1 MKSGRVKGGATI
13 PAYIGTGRRFRSSIA
28 QPVSNAAGSTRGIMG
43 GAAQNI
49 IEITSDDL
57 VQNGGNYS
65 LMGGPPIPMQ
75 IVTDRAQKGGPAQ
88 VVYPVDI
95 LGNYDPTFAGYIYK
109 LRQIESDN
117 LVGLWAQNEL
127 AGGVS
132 IDYSGND
139 YHGAYTAVN
148 LGQPGIPGL
157 GMSSAGYDGAAS
169 FNNIYSAGFA
179 NDNLF
184 ANPGFEMAG
193 GGGADIWANW
203 TENAGD
209 GALANEGVV
218 VHEGADACKQTTG
231 VGLTIYVSNDWV
243 SVPNTTYRVRFWTR
257 GDGANS
263 GLYRVRDVTNAAYIT
278 DLVDTGITAA
288 AYGMYEF
295 TVTAPAGCVLMRL
308 FLHGA
313 DVNGAV
319 TYFDACEV
327 RRTNGFLGDKGTII
341 APAQVANAGVWTDGS
356 MRYAVHIEVDASNRV
371 LITKAAVNNR
381 VDIYYLSGAATV
393 SRFIVG
399 LTTLDFMKIGITWD
413 VSAGA
418 TGEVRYFLDGVQ
430 DGATDVGIGTWI
442 GDLSNTSTAIGAR
455 NTTPIQVWSSNIGP
469 VSVWNI
475 ALTPA
480 QMLEA
485 STA

>member
-1 MKSGRVKGGATI
+1 MLPFNSSYLKRI
-13 PAYIGTGRRFRSSIA
+13 RSVR
-28 QPVSNAAGSTRGIMG
+28 PDR
-43 GAAQNI
+43 
-49 IEITSDDL
+49 L
-57 VQNGGNYS
+57 V
-65 LMGGPPIPMQ
+65 
-75 IVTDRAQKGGPAQ
+75 A
-88 VVYPVDI
+88 
-95 LGNYDPTFAGYIYK
+95 
-109 LRQIESDN
+109 
-117 LVGLWAQNEL
+117 LWPQNEPV
-127 AGGVS
+127 GHGVS
-132 IDYSGND
+132 TEIIRG
-139 YHGAYTAVN
+139 YHGAYTAVT
-148 LGQPGIPGL
+148 LGQVGIQGSGL
-157 GMSSAGYDGAAS
+157 TSAGYDGATS
-169 FNNIYSAGFA
+169 YNNIYTAEFA

-184 ANPGFEMAG
+184 ANPGFETAG
-193 GGGADIWANW
+193 AGDPDFWANW

-209 GALANEGVV
+209 GALANEVVV
-218 VHEGADACKQTTG
+218 VHEGNDACKQTTG
-231 VGLTIYVSNDWV
+231 VGLTIYVYDDWV

-257 GDGANS
+257 GDGVNS

-327 RRTNGFLGDKGTII
+327 RRVDGFLGDKGTII
-341 APAQVANAGVWTDGS
+341 VPAQVANAGVWTDGL

-455 NTTPIQVWSSNIGP
+455 NTTPIQVWSGNTGP
-469 VSVWNI
+469 VPIWSD
-475 ALTPA
+475 ALSPDEMRYLGT
-480 QMLEA
+480 
-485 STA
+485 